1 MGEAETQEDRSETPA
16 GSSCMIKEMN
26 SRQRIIDHGEVF
38 TPPGLVNDMLD
49 LVAHECERVDSR
61 FLEPA
66 CGHGNFLVEVLR
78 RRLALVDRRYKPRTQ
93 WEPNALLGLACLYG
107 VELLFDN
114 VNDCRDRLHAIFA
127 EAYRKRF
134 GDKARPEVPA
144 AARHIVRCNIVQ
156 GDALK
161 MTTVGDHV
169 HPARPLVFTE
179 WSLLPG
185 GKFKRRRYEYHDLSQ
200 PPPEAAS
207 GLFVPAAARI
217 TDEDGKPV
225 FIPCKVADWPA
236 VHYLKLGEVEG
247 G

>member
-1 MGEAETQEDRSETPA
+1 MLMARPTHD
-16 GSSCMIKEMN
+16 
-26 SRQRIIDHGEVF
+26 RQRVIDHGEVF

-66 CGHGNFLVEVLR
+66 CGNGNFLAEVLR
-78 RRLALVDRRYKPRTQ
+78 RRLALVDRRFKARTQ

-107 VELLFDN
+107 IELLQEN
-114 VNDCRDRLHAIFA
+114 VNECRERLRALFA
-127 EAYRKRF
+127 EHYT
-134 GDKARPEVPA
+134 ARYGKQAKPECLA
-144 AARHIVRCNIVQ
+144 AARHIVRCNILH

-161 MTTVGDHV
+161 MKTVGDKV
-169 HPARPLVFTE
+169 QRARPLVFTE

-185 GKFKRRRYEYHDLSQ
+185 GKFKRRRYEYHDLTQ

-207 GLFVPAAARI
+207 ALFVPPNARI

-225 FIPCKVADWPA
+225 YIPCKVADWPA
-236 VHYLKLGEVEG
+236 IHYLKLGESEG
-247 G
+247 E